1 MRWYPSK
8 IDWWL
13 VPLLA
18 LPPFAGLAVTTQALI
33 QKNWLETLIGVGVF
47 AFVILLY
54 TVVIFPIRYGIDRE
68 VLVVRAGLFRKE
80 IPLNTIQRVYP
91 TMNPLSSPALSLHRL
106 CIEFGPKFY
115 ERVLISPKERKLFLD
130 ELAQKANLACEGEK
144 LWREVIDD
152 KPTDA

>member
-8 IDWWL
+8 VDWWL

-18 LPPFAGLAVTTQALI
+18 LPPFAGLAVTTQALL
-33 QKNWLETLIGVGVF
+33 QKNWPETLIGLGVL

-54 TVVIFPIRYGIDRE
+54 AVVIFPIRYGIDRE
-68 VLVVRAGLFRKE
+68 ALIVRAGLFRKE

-115 ERVLISPKERKLFLD
+115 ERVLISPKERKLFLED
-130 ELAQKANLACEGEK
+130 LAQKANLVCDGEN
-144 LWREVIDD
+144 LSREAIDNNS
-152 KPTDA
+152 TSE